1 MNEKCSNKQGPMPA
15 CAPLALPLIAQ
26 QQGHLPVFEPEEAL
40 AKGTLFPGLDL
51 PFMNFI
57 AKGPVQRTPLT
68 ELMALDFVSHELALY
83 LDTHEDDHE
92 AFRAWKAFAALAGE
106 AQRRYRELFGPVE
119 VYQTTDCPEW
129 TWVNDPWPWEQG
141 FGKAGKN

>member
-1 MNEKCSNKQGPMPA
+1 MNESCGYQQGPLPA
-15 CAPLALPLIAQ
+15 CAPLALPLIAP
-26 QQGHLPVFEPEEAL
+26 QQGYLPVFETEEAL

-51 PFMNFI
+51 PFMNYI

-83 LDTHEDDHE
+83 LDTHAEDTE
-92 AFRAWKAFAALAGE
+92 AFQAWKGFAALAEE
-106 AQRRYRELFGPVE
+106 AHRRYQELFGPVT
-119 VYQTTDCPEW
+119 VMDTARCPEW
-129 TWVNDPWPWEQG
+129 SWVNEPWPWDQG

>member
-1 MNEKCSNKQGPMPA
+1 MSQTCSQKQGPMPP
-15 CAPLALPLIAQ
+15 CAPLALSLIAP
-26 QQGHLPVFEPEEAL
+26 QQGHLPAFEPEEAL

-51 PFMNFI
+51 PFMSFV

-83 LDTHEDDHE
+83 LDTHEEDAE
-92 AFRAWKAFAALAGE
+92 AFRAWKAFVALSEE
-106 AQRRYRELFGPVE
+106 AQRRYQELFGPVM
-119 VYQTTDCPEW
+119 VKDTAQCPEW

-141 FGKAGKN
+141 FGKAGKS